1 MLRSIGVR
9 VARHLCG
16 NLVAYIA
23 LFVALGG
30 SAVAAAPLMTG
41 AKIQD
46 GTISSADLRDR
57 DSTAYPGPS
66 IQGVDIEADGI
77 TGQEVDESTLS
88 GVDAATLDGKD
99 STDFL
104 GATAKASD
112 ADKLDGLDATALQ
125 SRVTGICAPGT
136 AMTAVEASGAVSCG
150 AKASNDVAMGHVASG
165 GTVTFGTGGLVA
177 TQLDPTTFLLS
188 FSGFDPQNHYA
199 VFGQPFSHW
208 ADPAGSTFEVIPSTD
223 PDLATALGG
232 NSFSDSGIVV
242 RARRPNGT
250 ALSDGFFVRIA
261 QVGG

>member
-1 MLRSIGVR
+1 
-9 VARHLCG
+9 
-16 NLVAYIA
+16 
-23 LFVALGG
+23 
-30 SAVAAAPLMTG
+30 
-41 AKIQD
+41 
-46 GTISSADLRDR
+46 
-57 DSTAYPGPS
+57 
-66 IQGVDIEADGI
+66 
-77 TGQEVDESTLS
+77 
-88 GVDAATLDGKD
+88 
-99 STDFL
+99 
-104 GATAKASD
+104 
-112 ADKLDGLDATALQ
+112 
-125 SRVTGICAPGT
+125 
-136 AMTAVEASGAVSCG
+136 MTAVEASGAVSCG

-188 FSGFDPQNHYA
+188 FNGFDPQNHYA